1 MTTGGCAELEKRL
14 KIRRATRASRFD
26 VKDDS
31 CERIDIL
38 WRITDRFGHDHGMR
52 PVCIRSRQTISGN
65 SVIFGASSAIK
76 TRFPLLYSSVGEVA
90 EWLKAPL
97 SKSGVRQRTAGSNP
111 ALSATPP
118 RSRQG
123 AGQFIDLLWCP
134 GSHAERCESGLI
146 GTPGKR
152 VCRQR
157 YRGFESRPLRHT
169 RPLARRFV
177 ANEAGLPCS

>member
-1 MTTGGCAELEKRL
+1 MTNGGCAELEKRL
-14 KIRRATRASRFD
+14 KSRRATRASRFD

-38 WRITDRFGHDHGMR
+38 WRINDRFGHDNGMR
-52 PVCIRSRQTISGN
+52 RVRPRSRRTLSGDSTIFDVLN
-65 SVIFGASSAIK
+65 AIN
-76 TRFPLLYSSVGEVA
+76 RPNPLLYSPVGEVA

-111 ALSATPP
+111 ALSAARP

-123 AGQFIDLLWCP
+123 AGRIIDYRWRS
-134 GSHAERCESGLI
+134 GISAERCESGLI

-169 RPLARRFV
+169 RLPGSGLSGQRR
-177 ANEAGLPCS
+177 AE